1 MLRHGHRGYEPQFGA
16 ICMDKITIVTK
27 IPSAALSPNSRSHW
41 RVKHKASK
49 SVKKVTVVGLHVAMA
64 LDGKPEGIPW
74 HEVELQA
81 TYYHKCK
88 RRRDPDNLIAL
99 LKYPIDGLVIGGL
112 LVDDDQITLKPV
124 QRLIDKDNPRLE
136 MTISPLSV
144 AANAEQQQ

>member
-1 MLRHGHRGYEPQFGA
+1 MLRHGHRGYVPQFGA

-27 IPSAALSPNSRSHW
+27 IPSASLSPNSRSHW
-41 RVKHKASK
+41 RVKHRASK
-49 SVKKVTVVGLHVAMA
+49 SVKKATAAGVQIALS

-99 LKYPIDGLVIGGL
+99 LKYPIDGLVMGGL
-112 LVDDDQITLKPV
+112 LVDDDQITLQPV
-124 QRLIDKDNPRLE
+124 LQMIDVDNPRLE
-136 MTISPLSV
+136 MTISPLSAV
-144 AANAEQQQ
+144 ASEEPQ

>member
-1 MLRHGHRGYEPQFGA
+1 MVNLG
-16 ICMDKITIVTK
+16 IKIITK

-49 SVKKVTVVGLHVAMA
+49 SVKKATAAGVHIA
-64 LDGKPEGIPW
+64 LLIDGKPEDLPW

-99 LKYPIDGLVIGGL
+99 LKYPIDGLVMGGL

-124 QRLIDKDNPRLE
+124 QRLIDRDNPRLE
-136 MTISPLSV
+136 LTIRPLSV
-144 AANAEQQQ
+144 VASEEQQP